1 MAPEIGSPDSLTI
14 VDAQR
19 VLSAL
24 MADSYRSSLW
34 AAAYVINGGCSDDGF
49 DYFRGWLILQ
59 GRETFGQ
66 AVADPDSL
74 DDLAAVRLAIANQ
87 AIVECESALYI
98 PARAHRAA
106 TGDEIPDDAYRME
119 PLELLGGW
127 DFNFDDQR
135 EIKQRLPQL
144 TALCWC
150 GPHGS

>member
-1 MAPEIGSPDSLTI
+1 VKSIFWDTNLFIYLLEDSPK
-14 VDAQR
+14 
-19 VLSAL
+19 
-24 MADSYRSSLW
+24 
-34 AAAYVINGGCSDDGF
+34 
-49 DYFRGWLILQ
+49 
-59 GRETFGQ
+59 FGQ

>member
-1 MAPEIGSPDSLTI
+1 M
-14 VDAQR
+14 
-19 VLSAL
+19 
-24 MADSYRSSLW
+24 
-34 AAAYVINGGCSDDGF
+34 
-49 DYFRGWLILQ
+49 LQ

-74 DDLAAVRLAIANQ
+74 ADLAAFRLAIANQ

-98 PARAHRAA
+98 PARAHKAA
-106 TGDEIPDDAYRME
+106 TGDEIPDDAYRRE
-119 PLELLGGW
+119 PLELLGG

-144 TALCWC
+144 TALCRC

>member
-1 MAPEIGSPDSLTI
+1 VIFSSVRPRANCPRQEI

-49 DYFRGWLILQ
+49 DYFRAWLMLQ

-74 DDLAAVRLAIANQ
+74 ADLAAVRLAITNQ

-98 PARAHRAA
+98 PARGCTGQRPA
-106 TGDEIPDDAYRME
+106 TRSLTTPI
-119 PLELLGGW
+119 GW
-127 DFNFDDQR
+127 
-135 EIKQRLPQL
+135 RLWSLVLRHHLVFQV
-144 TALCWC
+144 
-150 GPHGS
+150 

>member
-1 MAPEIGSPDSLTI
+1 MLAGLPRPEI

-49 DYFRGWLILQ
+49 DYFRGWLMLQ
-59 GRETFGQ
+59 GREAFGQ

-74 DDLAAVRLAIANQ
+74 ADLAAVRVAIANQ
-87 AIVECESALYI
+87 AIVECESALHI

-106 TGDEIPDDAYRME
+106 TGDEIPDDASRME
-119 PLELLGGW
+119 PRDLLGGW
-127 DFNFDDQR
+127 DFNFDDQQ
-135 EIKQRLPQL
+135 EIKQRLPRL